1 MHKHWENPEVIA
13 YGRLP
18 ACASFTRDGQS
29 FSLAGSWQ
37 FKRLG
42 TPPEDHA
49 WLTEDC
55 SGWLTTNVPGLWT
68 MDPQVPEDNPIYT
81 NVLMPFRGEPPA
93 VPQNPTGLYRRTIEL
108 DSSATQGRW
117 VLQLG
122 GIESAFYLFC
132 NDIEIGFSKDSRL
145 AAEFDLSGHLKPGS
159 NEIALMVLRYN
170 DSSYIEDQD
179 QWWHAGIHRD
189 VVLYQ
194 TPRVHI
200 RDVFARPSFDEF
212 TGKGSLNI
220 TIRLG
225 DENRSCLHH
234 RVSARVSDASGRDLY
249 RKPLAGR
256 IENSNFHAVVGKGP
270 VIHLQA
276 PDRKVK
282 PWNAE
287 QPDLYNLEI
296 ELFDDRDKSIERVS
310 LRIGFRS
317 IRIEDR
323 QLLVNGVPV
332 VIKGVNRHDHSDLTG
347 KVLSETDLRR
357 DLLTMKQH
365 NINAI
370 RTSHYPNDPRFY
382 ELCDEMGFYVV
393 DEANLEAHHHYAQLG
408 SDPYWSG
415 QFLARGMRMVERD
428 KNHPCIII
436 WSVGNE
442 TGFGANHMA
451 MTGWIREYDPSRPI
465 HNEPAICEQAV
476 RDMWNENQHGSDL
489 VCPMYPS
496 VDDIIRHAQKSDDP
510 RPLIMCE
517 YAHTMGN
524 SCGNLKEYWEAIE
537 TWHGLQ
543 GGFIWE
549 WKDHGIRSTANGIE
563 YWAYGGDF
571 GEWRHDG
578 NFVCDG
584 LCWPDGTPHT
594 SLIEYKAVI
603 QPVTI
608 DKVGKGPRFRILNK
622 HDFIDLSGYVG
633 TWALYEDGTET
644 RYGKLPRFRTPA
656 QHFEDFDLDV
666 GDIRG
671 NAEFSVVFEFRLRG
685 DTGWAQQGHLIARSQ
700 VFLKDAGP
708 RRSATPLK
716 AVTVLENDQGLR
728 LETGDQQLTFSD
740 AGLVSWKVSCKTGRR
755 EILDGPPEFNFWRAP
770 TDNDGIK
777 GQPDQHSK
785 AWTHWLNLGLDQIE
799 WRHELNLRESSAG
812 TTAILDSTGH
822 CTGGTLKVQSKYIV
836 IGNGIRINH
845 QFQVPKT
852 FRDLP
857 RVGVRW
863 QLNGQLET
871 LNWFGNGP
879 HETYS
884 DRKVSATRVIHRST
898 VGDQYIP
905 YVLPQ
910 EHGNLTDVSWL
921 SLQDDQLSV
930 TMHSDSPIEASA
942 SHYPHEI
949 LTPAFHTYEITAH
962 PSTWLSLDTGQ
973 RGLGGASCGPDT
985 LPLYRIGPG
994 RCELSYEMTCKT
1006 GS

>member
-1 MHKHWENPEVIA
+1 MHKHWENPEVIG

-18 ACASFTRDGQS
+18 AAASFLRNGK
-29 FSLAGSWQ
+29 SLSLSGTWM
-37 FKRLG
+37 FKRLDA
-42 TPPEDHA
+42 PPKDNT

-55 SGWLTTNVPGLWT
+55 SSWLRTDVPGLWT
-68 MDPQVPEDNPIYT
+68 MNPEVPKDNPIYT
-81 NVLMPFRGEPPA
+81 NVLMPFPGEPPA
-93 VPQNPTGLYRRTIEL
+93 VPNNPTGLYRRSFEL
-108 DSSATQGRW
+108 DSTATSERW
-117 VLQLG
+117 VLQLNG
-122 GIESAFYLFC
+122 VESAFYLYC
-132 NDIEIGFSKDSRL
+132 NGVEIGFSKDSRL
-145 AAEFDLSGHLKPGS
+145 PAEFDLSDYLKTGD

-189 VVLYQ
+189 IVLYQ
-194 TPRVHI
+194 TPRVYV
-200 RDVFARPSFDEF
+200 RDVFARPAFNEL
-212 TGKGSLNI
+212 TGRGSLNI

-234 RVSARVSDASGRDLY
+234 RVSARVRDATGKDLF
-249 RKPLAGR
+249 RKPLTAR
-256 IENSNFHAVVGKGP
+256 IEKSNFYAVVGKGP
-270 VIHLQA
+270 VIHLDA

-287 QPDLYNLEI
+287 QPNLYNLEI
-296 ELFDDRDKSIERVS
+296 ELLDDHDECIERIS
-310 LRIGFRS
+310 LRIGYRS
-317 IRIEDR
+317 IRLEDR
-323 QLLVNGVPV
+323 QLLVNGIPV
-332 VIKGVNRHDHSDLTG
+332 IIKGVNRHDHSDITG
-347 KVLSETDLRR
+347 KVLSEADIRR

-365 NINAI
+365 NINAV
-370 RTSHYPNDPRFY
+370 RTSHYPNDSRFY
-382 ELCDEMGFYVV
+382 ELCDELGLYVV

-465 HNEPAICEQAV
+465 HNEPAICEQGV
-476 RDMWNENQHGSDL
+476 RDIWNENRHGSDL

-496 VDDIIRHAQKSDDP
+496 VEDIIRHARESDDP

-517 YAHTMGN
+517 YAHAMGN

-584 LCWPDGTPHT
+584 LCWPDGRPHT
-594 SLIEYKAVI
+594 SLIEYKSVI
-603 QPVTI
+603 QPISVSR
-608 DKVGKGPRFRILNK
+608 VGRGKRFRVLNK
-622 HDFIDLSGYVG
+622 HDFIDLSGYTG
-633 TWALYEDGTET
+633 SWTLFRDGVET
-644 RYGKLPRFRTPA
+644 TRGQLPLFTTPA
-656 QHFEDFDLDV
+656 QHYEDFDLDF
-666 GDIRG
+666 GDIRDD
-671 NAEFSVVFEFRLRG
+671 AEFSLVFEFTLR
-685 DTGWAQQGHLIARSQ
+685 TANNWAEQGHLVARSQ
-700 VFLKDAGP
+700 VTLKEAGKKRHVKP
-708 RRSATPLK
+708 AKKVRSTQHNTLN
-716 AVTVLENDQGLR
+716 LETQDQGL
-728 LETGDQQLTFSD
+728 TFSE
-740 AGLVSWKVSCKTGRR
+740 AGLISWKVAGKSVNR
-755 EILDGPPEFNFWRAP
+755 EILAGPPVFNFWRAP

-777 GQPDQHSK
+777 GQPDQQAK
-785 AWTHWLNLGLDQIE
+785 AWAHWLDLGLDNIE
-799 WRHELNLRESSAG
+799 WRHKMNTRESSSR
-812 TTAILDSTGH
+812 TTVIIDSTGS
-822 CTGGTLKVQSKYIV
+822 CKGGSLYVKTEYTIIES
-836 IGNGIRINH
+836 GIRVRH
-845 QFQVPKT
+845 RFRVPKA
-852 FRDLP
+852 FKDLP
-857 RVGVRW
+857 RIGVRW
-863 QLNGQLET
+863 QLASGFEALS
-871 LNWFGNGP
+871 WFGNGP

-884 DRKVSATRVIHRST
+884 DRKVSAIRKVHEST
-898 VGDQYIP
+898 VSQQYVP

-921 SLQDDQLSV
+921 SLRDNQLTF
-930 TMHSDSPIEASA
+930 TMRADSRIEASA

-949 LTPAFHTYEITAH
+949 LTPAFHTYEITPH
-962 PSTWLSLDTGQ
+962 PSTWLSLDTRQ

-985 LPLYRIGPG
+985 LPGYRIGPG
-994 RCELSYEMTCKT
+994 RYELSYEMTVNT